1 MHPFADLRRVAGR
14 VAKPGP
20 AHRNAD
26 ADGTARFKSG
36 GIAQPQPVGVVVY
49 DTVSEMR
56 ALREHRSAE
65 YRVMNHQGFLLAN
78 GFPAGERPLARGD
91 GCRRSVT
98 PFRHGGWFYMKSTF
112 LSVL

>member
-20 AHRNAD
+20 AHRNAA

-49 DTVSEMR
+49 GKVSEMR
-56 ALREHRSAE
+56 ALQKHRSAE
-65 YRVMNHQGFLLAN
+65 YRVMNHQGFQLAN
-78 GFPAGERPLARGD
+78 GFRSEERRVGKE
-91 GCRRSVT
+91 CRSREERS
-98 PFRHGGWFYMKSTF
+98 RERQS
-112 LSVL
+112 